1 MSFQISVA
9 IYGNVYVTM
18 NGAVGPTGTHE
29 PSNTPRPCPSGPTG
43 STGPSGPSIPTG
55 PSGPT
60 GSSPSPKPAI
70 FIDLTQEV

>member
-18 NGAVGPTGTHE
+18 NGAVGPTGTNE
-29 PSNTPRPCPSGPTG
+29 PGNGPRPCPSGPTG
-43 STGPSGPSIPTG
+43 STGSTGSTGCTG

-60 GSSPSPKPAI
+60 GRSGPTGSNNV
-70 FIDLTQEV
+70 IDLTQSV